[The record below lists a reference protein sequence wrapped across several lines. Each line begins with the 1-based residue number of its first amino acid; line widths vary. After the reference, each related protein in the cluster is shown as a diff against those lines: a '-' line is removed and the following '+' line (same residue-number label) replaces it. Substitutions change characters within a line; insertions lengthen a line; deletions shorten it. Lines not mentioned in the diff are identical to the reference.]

1 MSKGHV
7 LNNDQK
13 LGAYE
18 VGVDSRKSYYQTQTI
33 IANNAKN
40 SKRYAYKEGTFK
52 AAAIKD
58 IDLNDT
64 QKAFYN
70 FLREFAL
77 RTGLKI
83 ELFASEVVDGQYIGK
98 QGSFE
103 KETGTIQIDINAGLK
118 KVNKNDVKHGM
129 LKTFA
134 HELTHVAELGGF
146 YDYGVGIIRNR
157 LTSQYVDDSRR
168 VQ

>member
-52 AAAIKD
+52 AAAI
-58 IDLNDT
+58 
-64 QKAFYN
+64 
-70 FLREFAL
+70 
-77 RTGLKI
+77 
-83 ELFASEVVDGQYIGK
+83 
-98 QGSFE
+98 
-103 KETGTIQIDINAGLK
+103 
-118 KVNKNDVKHGM
+118 
-129 LKTFA
+129 
-134 HELTHVAELGGF
+134 
-146 YDYGVGIIRNR
+146 
-157 LTSQYVDDSRR
+157 
-168 VQ
+168 